1 MLELIL
7 YGGWPNRL
15 KELPDCKGA
24 IGRLESWLAERNFPL
39 PSDPAL
45 CESSDD
51 GLEASDSESVSEAGG
66 EAEGERRA

>member
-24 IGRLESWLAERNFPL
+24 IGRLESWLAKRNFPL

-51 GLEASDSESVSEAGG
+51 GLEVSDSESVSEVGG
-66 EAEGERRA
+66 EAEGER

>member
-24 IGRLESWLAERNFPL
+24 IGRLESWLTERNFPL

-51 GLEASDSESVSEAGG
+51 GLEVSDSESVS
-66 EAEGERRA
+66 